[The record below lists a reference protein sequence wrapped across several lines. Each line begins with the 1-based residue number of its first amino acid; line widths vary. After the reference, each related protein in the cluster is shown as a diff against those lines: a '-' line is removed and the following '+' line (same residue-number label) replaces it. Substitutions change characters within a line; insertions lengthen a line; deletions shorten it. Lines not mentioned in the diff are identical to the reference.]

1 MEKYITFVLDSFDLE
16 EYKVSIFQDTVLCE
30 SYFDTKDALD
40 RKEDDIWTYD
50 LAHLS
55 FDLIDMGYHIV
66 LAYGG
71 KYLTCYPGMKTIGE
85 KEIRKGH
92 NLLKMLT
99 GGYFND
105 DLGINLGV
113 KKNSKK

>member
-1 MEKYITFVLDSFDLE
+1 
-16 EYKVSIFQDTVLCE
+16 
-30 SYFDTKDALD
+30 
-40 RKEDDIWTYD
+40 
-50 LAHLS
+50 
-55 FDLIDMGYHIV
+55 
-66 LAYGG
+66 
-71 KYLTCYPGMKTIGE
+71 MKTIGE